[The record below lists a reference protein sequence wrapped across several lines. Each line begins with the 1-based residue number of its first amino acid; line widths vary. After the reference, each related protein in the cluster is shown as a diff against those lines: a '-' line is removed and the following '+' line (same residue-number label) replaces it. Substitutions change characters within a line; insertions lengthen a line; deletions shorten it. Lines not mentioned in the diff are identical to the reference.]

1 MIRKFIQKIYL
12 ALIFLLL
19 YAPIV
24 TLIVLSFNQSKTRAK
39 WGGFTLKW
47 YQELFKN
54 EQIMSAFYT
63 TLIIAFL
70 SAAAATLIGTAA
82 SIAIQGM
89 KQRWK
94 TLYMGLTNIPMMN
107 AEIVMGVSL
116 MLLFIALRATLGF
129 GTILIAH
136 ISFNIPYVILS
147 VSPKLR
153 QTSRHTYEAAL
164 DLGAS
169 PVKAFFKVV
178 FPDIV
183 PGVLSG
189 FMLAFTMS
197 LDDFVITHFTKG
209 PGIDTLS
216 TKIYTEVRKGIKP
229 EIYALS
235 TILFVTVLVLLILV
249 NYSPDGKEDG
259 EERKKAKKPS
269 RAKVILL
276 RRVIPAAICI
286 VFISGGIYYASENK
300 VMNSEK
306 VVVYNWGEYLDPKVL
321 TMFEEETGIDVV
333 YEEFET
339 NEILYPKVSSGAI
352 AYDAVCPS
360 DYMIQRMMENGLLA
374 EIDFDNIPNI
384 KYIGEEYME
393 QSRQFDPE
401 NKYSV
406 PYCWGTVGILYNKTM
421 VDGPVDSWEILWD
434 EKYRDNILMQ
444 DSVRDA
450 FGVALKYLGYSL
462 NSTDLDELTEAR
474 DLLIRQKPLV
484 QAYVIDQVR
493 DKMIGNEAAIGVIYS
508 GEAIYTQKENPDLEY
523 VVPKEGSNIWIDSWV
538 IPKNAE
544 NKENA
549 EKFINFLCRPDI
561 ALMNFEYITYS
572 TPNTAAREMIEDE
585 AVRNSEIA
593 FPDLSA
599 LPELE
604 TFQYLGKKADEI
616 YGELWNQ
623 VKSSSAKKLRRILQN
638 VFQ

>member
-1 MIRKFIQKIYL
+1 MIRKYLQKIYL
-12 ALIFLLL
+12 ALIFILL

-24 TLIVLSFNQSKTRAK
+24 TLVVLSFNQSKTRAK

-47 YQELFKN
+47 YKELLKN

-63 TLIIAFL
+63 TLIIAFV
-70 SAAAATLIGTAA
+70 SAAIATVIGTAA
-82 SIAIQGM
+82 AIAIQGM
-89 KQRWK
+89 KQKWK
-94 TLYMGLTNIPMMN
+94 NVYMGLTNIPMMN

-116 MLLFIALRATLGF
+116 MLLFIAFHMTLGF

-136 ISFNIPYVILS
+136 ITFNIPYVILS
-147 VSPKLR
+147 VLPKLK
-153 QTSRHTYEAAL
+153 QTNRYTYEAAL

-235 TILFVTVLVLLILV
+235 TIMFVTVLVLLLLI
-249 NYSPDGKEDG
+249 NYSPKE
-259 EERKKAKKPS
+259 EEETVVRKKKVRKPS
-269 RAKVILL
+269 RVKKILIQ
-276 RRVIPAAICI
+276 RVVPVAICI
-286 VFISGGIYYASENK
+286 VFIGGGFYYAKEND
-300 VMNSEK
+300 VMNGEK
-306 VVVYNWGEYLDPKVL
+306 LVVYNWGEYIDPEVL
-321 TMFEEETGIDVV
+321 TMFEEETGIDIV

-339 NEILYPKVSSGAI
+339 NEILYPKISSGAI
-352 AYDAVCPS
+352 AYDVICPS
-360 DYMIQRMMENGLLA
+360 DYMIQRMIENDLLS
-374 EIDFDNIPNI
+374 EINFDNIPNL
-384 KYIGEEYME
+384 KNIGKQYLE

-406 PYCWGTVGILYNKTM
+406 PYCWGTVGILYNKMM
-421 VDGPVDSWEILWD
+421 VDEPVDSWSILWD
-434 EKYRDNILMQ
+434 PKYKDNILMQ

-450 FGVALKYLGYSL
+450 FGVTLKYLGYSL
-462 NSTDLDELTEAR
+462 NSIDLDELTEAKN
-474 DLLIRQKPLV
+474 LLIEQKPLV

-493 DKMIGNEAAIGVIYS
+493 DKMIGNEAALGVIYS
-508 GEAIYTQKENPDLEY
+508 GEAIYTQKENPNLEY
-523 VVPKEGSNIWIDSWV
+523 VIPKEGSNIWIDSWV

-549 EKFINFLCRPDI
+549 EKFINFLCRPEI

-572 TPNTAAREMIEDE
+572 TPNSEARKLIEDE
-585 AVRNSEIA
+585 AIRNSEIA
-593 FPDLSA
+593 FPDLSKYDN
-599 LPELE
+599 LE
-604 TFQYLGKKADEI
+604 TFQYLGTEADQT

-623 VKSSSAKKLRRILQN
+623 VKSH
-638 VFQ
+638 

>member
-1 MIRKFIQKIYL
+1 MIRKYLQKIYL
-12 ALIFLLL
+12 ALIFILL

-24 TLIVLSFNQSKTRAK
+24 TLVVLSFNQSKTRAK

-47 YQELFKN
+47 YKELFQN

-63 TLIIAFL
+63 TLIIAFV
-70 SAAAATLIGTAA
+70 SAAIATILGTAA
-82 SIAIQGM
+82 AIAIQGM
-89 KQRWK
+89 KQKWK
-94 TLYMGLTNIPMMN
+94 TMYMGLTNIPMMN

-116 MLLFIALRATLGF
+116 MLLFIAFHMTLGF

-136 ISFNIPYVILS
+136 ITFNIPYVILS
-147 VSPKLR
+147 VSPKLK
-153 QTSRHTYEAAL
+153 QTNRYTYEAAM

-235 TILFVTVLVLLILV
+235 TIMFVTVLVLLILV
-249 NYSPDGKEDG
+249 NYSPKE
-259 EERKKAKKPS
+259 EEETTARKKVRRPSKVKK
-269 RAKVILL
+269 III
-276 RRVIPAAICI
+276 RRVIPVTICI
-286 VFISGGIYYASENK
+286 LFIGGGFYYAEESGVVNDDK
-300 VMNSEK
+300 L
-306 VVVYNWGEYLDPKVL
+306 VVYNWGEYIDPEVL
-321 TMFEEETGIDVV
+321 TIFEEETGINVV

-352 AYDAVCPS
+352 AYDVVCPS
-360 DYMIQRMMENGLLA
+360 DYMIQRMIENDLLT
-374 EIDFDNIPNI
+374 EINFDNIPNI
-384 KYIGEEYME
+384 KNIGKQYME

-421 VDGPVDSWEILWD
+421 VDEPVNSWSILWD
-434 EKYRDNILMQ
+434 PKYKDNILMQ

-450 FGVALKYLGYSL
+450 FGATLKYLGYSL
-462 NSTDLDELTEAR
+462 NSTDLDELTEAKN
-474 DLLIRQKPLV
+474 LLIEQKPLV

-493 DKMIGNEAAIGVIYS
+493 DKMIGNEAALGVIYS
-508 GEAIYTQKENPDLEY
+508 GEAIYTQKENPNLEY
-523 VVPKEGSNIWIDSWV
+523 VIPKEGSNIWIDSWV

-544 NKENA
+544 HKENA

-572 TPNTAAREMIEDE
+572 TPNETARELIEDE
-585 AVRNSEIA
+585 SIRNSEIA
-593 FPDLSA
+593 FPDLSKYDN
-599 LPELE
+599 LE
-604 TFQYLGKKADEI
+604 TFQYLGTEADQV
-616 YGELWNQ
+616 YGDLWNK
-623 VKSSSAKKLRRILQN
+623 VKSS
-638 VFQ
+638 

>member
-1 MIRKFIQKIYL
+1 MIRKYLQKIYL
-12 ALIFLLL
+12 ALIFIIL

-24 TLIVLSFNQSKTRAK
+24 TLIILSFNQSKTRAK

-47 YQELFKN
+47 YKELLKN

-63 TLIIAFL
+63 TLIIAFV
-70 SAAAATLIGTAA
+70 SAAVATVIGTAA
-82 SIAIQGM
+82 AIAIQSM
-89 KQRWK
+89 KQKWK

-116 MLLFIALRATLGF
+116 MLLFIAFHMTLGF
-129 GTILIAH
+129 STILIAH
-136 ISFNIPYVILS
+136 ITFNIPYVILS
-147 VSPKLR
+147 VAPKLK
-153 QTSRHTYEAAL
+153 QTNRYTYEAAL
-164 DLGAS
+164 DLGAH
-169 PVKAFFKVV
+169 PLKAFFKVV

-183 PGVLSG
+183 PGVVSG

-235 TILFVTVLVLLILV
+235 TIMFVTVLVLLLLI
-249 NYSPDGKEDG
+249 NYSPKES
-259 EERKKAKKPS
+259 EETATRKKVRKPS
-269 RAKVILL
+269 RVKNIVI
-276 RRVIPAAICI
+276 RRVIPVAICI
-286 VFISGGIYYASENK
+286 VFIGGGFYYAEKSDMLN
-300 VMNSEK
+300 NEK
-306 VVVYNWGEYLDPKVL
+306 VVVYNWGEYIDPEVL
-321 TMFEEETGIDVV
+321 TMFEEETGIDVI

-352 AYDAVCPS
+352 AYDVVCPS
-360 DYMIQRMMENGLLA
+360 DYMIQRMIENGLLS
-374 EIDFDNIPNI
+374 EINFDNIPNI
-384 KYIGEEYME
+384 KNIGQQYMD

-421 VDGPVDSWEILWD
+421 VDEPIDSWSVLWD
-434 EKYRDNILMQ
+434 PKYKDNILMQ

-462 NSTDLDELTEAR
+462 NSTDLDELTEAKN
-474 DLLIRQKPLV
+474 LLVDQKPLV

-508 GEAIYTQKENPDLEY
+508 GEAIYTQKENPNLEY
-523 VVPKEGSNIWIDSWV
+523 VIPKEGSNIWIDSWV

-544 NKENA
+544 HKENA

-561 ALMNFEYITYS
+561 ALKNFEYITYS
-572 TPNTAAREMIEDE
+572 TPNDAARALIEDE
-585 AVRNSEIA
+585 DIRNSEIA
-593 FPDLSA
+593 FPDLSQYDN
-599 LPELE
+599 LE
-604 TFQYLGKKADEI
+604 TFQYLGTEADQM
-616 YGELWNQ
+616 YGDLWNK
-623 VKSSSAKKLRRILQN
+623 VKSS
-638 VFQ
+638 

>member
-1 MIRKFIQKIYL
+1 MIRKYLQKIYL
-12 ALIFLLL
+12 ALIFILL

-47 YQELFKN
+47 YKELLKN

-63 TLIIAFL
+63 TLIIAFV
-70 SAAAATLIGTAA
+70 SAAIATVIGTAA
-82 SIAIQGM
+82 AIAIQGM
-89 KQRWK
+89 KQKWK
-94 TLYMGLTNIPMMN
+94 TMYMGLTNIPMMN

-116 MLLFIALRATLGF
+116 MLLFIAFHMTLGF

-136 ISFNIPYVILS
+136 ITFNIPYVILS
-147 VSPKLR
+147 VLPKLK
-153 QTSRHTYEAAL
+153 QTNRYTYEAAL

-235 TILFVTVLVLLILV
+235 TIMFVTVLVLLLLI
-249 NYSPDGKEDG
+249 NYSPKE
-259 EERKKAKKPS
+259 EAETVVRKKKVRKPS
-269 RAKVILL
+269 RVKKILIQ
-276 RRVIPAAICI
+276 RVVPVAICI
-286 VFISGGIYYASENK
+286 VFIGGGFYYAKEND
-300 VMNSEK
+300 VMNGEK
-306 VVVYNWGEYLDPKVL
+306 LVVYNWGEYIDPEVL
-321 TMFEEETGIDVV
+321 TMFEEETGIDIV

-339 NEILYPKVSSGAI
+339 NEILYPKISSGAI
-352 AYDAVCPS
+352 AYDVICPS
-360 DYMIQRMMENGLLA
+360 DYMIQRMIENDLLS
-374 EIDFDNIPNI
+374 EINFDNIPNL
-384 KYIGEEYME
+384 KNIGKQYLE

-406 PYCWGTVGILYNKTM
+406 PYCWGTVGILYNKMM
-421 VDGPVDSWEILWD
+421 VDEPVDSWSILWD
-434 EKYRDNILMQ
+434 PKYKDNILMQ

-450 FGVALKYLGYSL
+450 FGVTLKYLGYSL
-462 NSTDLDELTEAR
+462 NSTDLDELTEAKN
-474 DLLIRQKPLV
+474 LLIEQKPLV

-493 DKMIGNEAAIGVIYS
+493 DKMIGNEAALGVIYS
-508 GEAIYTQKENPDLEY
+508 GEAIYTQKENPNLEY
-523 VVPKEGSNIWIDSWV
+523 VIPKEGSNIWIDSWV

-544 NKENA
+544 HKENA

-572 TPNTAAREMIEDE
+572 TPNEAARELIEDE
-585 AVRNSEIA
+585 AIRNSEIA
-593 FPDLSA
+593 FPDLSKYDN
-599 LPELE
+599 LE
-604 TFQYLGKKADEI
+604 TFQYLGTEADQV
-616 YGELWNQ
+616 YGDLWNK
-623 VKSSSAKKLRRILQN
+623 VKSS
-638 VFQ
+638 

>member
-1 MIRKFIQKIYL
+1 M
-12 ALIFLLL
+12 
-19 YAPIV
+19 
-24 TLIVLSFNQSKTRAK
+24 VLSFNQSKTRSK

-47 YQELFKN
+47 YKELFQN

-70 SAAAATLIGTAA
+70 SAAAATVIGTAA
-82 SIAIQGM
+82 AIAIQGM
-89 KQRWK
+89 KNRWR
-94 TLYMGLTNIPMMN
+94 TLYMGVTNIPMMN

-116 MLLFIALRATLGF
+116 MLLFIACRMTLGF

-136 ISFNIPYVILS
+136 ITFNIPYVILS
-147 VSPKLR
+147 VAPKLK
-153 QTSRHTYEAAL
+153 QTNRHVYEAAL

-169 PVKAFFKVV
+169 PLNAFFKVV

-235 TILFVTVLVLLILV
+235 TIMFVTVLVLLILI
-249 NYSPDGKEDG
+249 NYSPEEKE
-259 EERKKAKKPS
+259 ETRKKRVKKPS
-269 RAKVILL
+269 KVKKVLF
-276 RRVIPAAICI
+276 RRVIPAVICA
-286 VFISGGIYYASENK
+286 VFVFGGFYYAQESNM
-300 VMNSEK
+300 MNSEK
-306 VVVYNWGEYLDPKVL
+306 VVVYNWGEYLDPEVL
-321 TMFEEETGIDVV
+321 TLFEQETGIDVV

-339 NEILYPKVSSGAI
+339 NEILYPKISSGAI
-352 AYDAVCPS
+352 AYDVICPS
-360 DYMIQRMMENGLLA
+360 DYMIQRMIENDLLA
-374 EIDFDNIPNI
+374 EINFDNIPNV
-384 KYIGEEYME
+384 KNIGKDYME

-421 VDGPVDSWEILWD
+421 VDEPITSWSVLWD
-434 EKYRDNILMQ
+434 EKYKDNILMQ

-450 FGVALKYLGYSL
+450 FGVTLKYLGYSL

-474 DLLIRQKPLV
+474 DLLIKQKPLV

-508 GEAIYTQKENPDLEY
+508 GEAIYTQMENPDLEY
-523 VVPKEGSNIWIDSWV
+523 VIPEEGSNIWIDSWV

-549 EKFINFLCRPDI
+549 EKFINFLCRPEI

-572 TPNTAAREMIEDE
+572 TPNIEARKMIEDE
-585 AVRNSEIA
+585 AIRNSEIA
-593 FPDLSA
+593 FPDLSKYDN
-599 LPELE
+599 LE
-604 TFQYLGKKADEI
+604 TFQYLGTEADQT

-623 VKSSSAKKLRRILQN
+623 VKSR
-638 VFQ
+638 

>member
-1 MIRKFIQKIYL
+1 MIKKSLQKLYL
-12 ALIFLLL
+12 ALIFIIL

-24 TLIVLSFNQSKTRAK
+24 TLIVLSFNQSKTRSK

-47 YQELFKN
+47 YKELFQN

-70 SAAAATLIGTAA
+70 SAAAATVIGTAA
-82 SIAIQGM
+82 AIAIQGM
-89 KQRWK
+89 KNRWR
-94 TLYMGLTNIPMMN
+94 TLYMGVTNIPMMN

-116 MLLFIALRATLGF
+116 MLLFIACRMTLGF

-136 ISFNIPYVILS
+136 ITFNIPYVILS
-147 VSPKLR
+147 VAPKLK
-153 QTSRHTYEAAL
+153 QTNRHVYEAAL

-169 PVKAFFKVV
+169 PLNAFFKVV

-235 TILFVTVLVLLILV
+235 TIMFVTVLVLLILI
-249 NYSPDGKEDG
+249 NYSPKEK
-259 EERKKAKKPS
+259 EETRKKRVKKPS
-269 RAKVILL
+269 KVKKVLF
-276 RRVIPAAICI
+276 RRVIPAVICA
-286 VFISGGIYYASENK
+286 VFVFGGFYYAQESNM
-300 VMNSEK
+300 MNSEK
-306 VVVYNWGEYLDPKVL
+306 VVVYNWGEYLDPEVL
-321 TMFEEETGIDVV
+321 TLFEQETGIDVV

-339 NEILYPKVSSGAI
+339 NEILYPKISSGAI
-352 AYDAVCPS
+352 AYDVICPS
-360 DYMIQRMMENGLLA
+360 DYMIQRMIENNLLA
-374 EIDFDNIPNI
+374 EINFDNIPNV
-384 KYIGEEYME
+384 KNIGKDYME

-421 VDGPVDSWEILWD
+421 VDEPITSWSVLWD
-434 EKYRDNILMQ
+434 EKYKDNILMQ

-450 FGVALKYLGYSL
+450 FGVTLKYLGYSL

-474 DLLIRQKPLV
+474 DLLIKQKPLV

-508 GEAIYTQKENPDLEY
+508 GEAIYTQMENPDLEY
-523 VVPKEGSNIWIDSWV
+523 VIPEEGSNIWIDSWV

-549 EKFINFLCRPDI
+549 EKFINFLCRPEI

-572 TPNTAAREMIEDE
+572 TPNSEARKLIEDE
-585 AVRNSEIA
+585 AIGNSEIA
-593 FPDLSA
+593 FPDLSKYDN
-599 LPELE
+599 LE
-604 TFQYLGKKADEI
+604 TFQYLGTEADQT

-623 VKSSSAKKLRRILQN
+623 VKSR
-638 VFQ
+638 

>member
-1 MIRKFIQKIYL
+1 MIKKSLQKLYL
-12 ALIFLLL
+12 ALIFIIL

-24 TLIVLSFNQSKTRAK
+24 TLIVLSFNQSKTRSK

-47 YQELFKN
+47 YKELFQN

-63 TLIIAFL
+63 TLVIAFL
-70 SAAAATLIGTAA
+70 SAAAATVIGTAA
-82 SIAIQGM
+82 AIAIQGM
-89 KQRWK
+89 KNRWR
-94 TLYMGLTNIPMMN
+94 TLYMGVTNIPMMN

-116 MLLFIALRATLGF
+116 MLLFIACRMTLGF

-136 ISFNIPYVILS
+136 ITFNIPYVILS
-147 VSPKLR
+147 VAPKLK
-153 QTSRHTYEAAL
+153 QTNRHVYEAAL

-169 PVKAFFKVV
+169 PLNAFFKVV

-235 TILFVTVLVLLILV
+235 TIMFVTVLVLLILI
-249 NYSPDGKEDG
+249 NYSPEEKG
-259 EERKKAKKPS
+259 ESRKKRVKKPS
-269 RAKVILL
+269 KVKKVLF
-276 RRVIPAAICI
+276 RRVIPAVICA
-286 VFISGGIYYASENK
+286 VFVFGGFYYARETNM
-300 VMNSEK
+300 MNSEK
-306 VVVYNWGEYLDPKVL
+306 VVVYNWGEYLDPEVL

-339 NEILYPKVSSGAI
+339 NEILYPKISSGAI
-352 AYDAVCPS
+352 AYDVICPS
-360 DYMIQRMMENGLLA
+360 DYMIQRMIENDLLA
-374 EIDFDNIPNI
+374 EINFDNIPNI
-384 KYIGEEYME
+384 KNIGKDYME

-421 VDGPVDSWEILWD
+421 VEEPITSWSVLWD
-434 EKYRDNILMQ
+434 EKYKDNILMQ

-450 FGVALKYLGYSL
+450 FGVTLKYLGYSL

-474 DLLIRQKPLV
+474 DLLIKQKPLV

-523 VVPKEGSNIWIDSWV
+523 VIPEEGSNIWIDSWV

-549 EKFINFLCRPDI
+549 EKFINFLCRPEI

-572 TPNTAAREMIEDE
+572 TPNTEARKMIEDE
-585 AVRNSEIA
+585 AIRNSEIA
-593 FPDLSA
+593 FPNLSKYDN
-599 LPELE
+599 LE
-604 TFQYLGKKADEI
+604 TFQYLGTEADQT

-623 VKSSSAKKLRRILQN
+623 VKSH
-638 VFQ
+638 